1 MAHAASFGIGN
12 PMGPAASNA
21 GSAAPAQS
29 DAGSA
34 AAMQQGLVLD
44 LMGQLTEA
52 NKTILEM
59 SMKCAA
65 LKKELD
71 MEKKYKQL
79 SIDHAVAQAKWDWEA
94 QWQRVEELQA
104 RAASSAAAQPGSK
117 PPPAPGFEA
126 PKAEVEEESQVAE
139 PKAKE
144 HVPKPA

>member
-1 MAHAASFGIGN
+1 MAYAASFGIGN

-52 NKTILEM
+52 NKTFLEM

-79 SIDHAVAQAKWDWEA
+79 SIDHAVTQAKWVWEA
-94 QWQRVEELQA
+94 Q
-104 RAASSAAAQPGSK
+104 
-117 PPPAPGFEA
+117 
-126 PKAEVEEESQVAE
+126 
-139 PKAKE
+139 
-144 HVPKPA
+144 